1 MDRWLDGILSTKVA
15 ATSCLRKFKVNMAC
29 IKEIMCLWWMEEI
42 FEIRSYKTDK
52 LSGCSRMYERGP
64 RGL

>member
-29 IKEIMCLWWMEEI
+29 IKEIVFMMNGRDL
-42 FEIRSYKTDK
+42 
-52 LSGCSRMYERGP
+52 
-64 RGL
+64 